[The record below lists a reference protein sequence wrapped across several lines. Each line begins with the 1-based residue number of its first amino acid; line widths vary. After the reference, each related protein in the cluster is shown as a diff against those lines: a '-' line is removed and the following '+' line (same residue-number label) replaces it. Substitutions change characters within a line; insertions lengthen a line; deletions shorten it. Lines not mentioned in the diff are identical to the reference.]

1 MNEQTTTYDLEKK
14 AAEERR
20 RLHSSVAELRSC
32 LRNALDVRKNTRA
45 HLGWACGLATILGL
59 TMGYSFTGIFVR
71 EPKRNVRWPY

>member
-1 MNEQTTTYDLEKK
+1 MDQLTKYDLEKK

-20 RLHSSVAELRSC
+20 RLHSSVTELRSSFSD
-32 LRNALDVRKNTRA
+32 AIDVRRNTRA
-45 HLGWACGLATILGL
+45 HLGWACGVATVVGL

>member
-1 MNEQTTTYDLEKK
+1 MNHVTTYDLEKK
-14 AAEERR
+14 AEQERQ

-32 LRNALDVRKNTRA
+32 LSEAIDVRKNTRA
-45 HLGWACGLATILGL
+45 HLGWASGIATILGL